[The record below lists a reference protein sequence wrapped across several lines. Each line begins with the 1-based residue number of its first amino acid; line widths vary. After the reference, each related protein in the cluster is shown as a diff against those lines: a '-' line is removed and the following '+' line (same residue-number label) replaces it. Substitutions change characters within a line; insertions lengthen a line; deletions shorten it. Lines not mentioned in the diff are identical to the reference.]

1 MKARKTRDRILDTS
15 IILFNERKASNVST
29 VQISAEMG
37 ISPGNLYYYYDNKEE
52 VIRYIWSERMKNE
65 AEALVR
71 KYAAVRSASDF
82 IGCIRAAL
90 EHCLKYRFF
99 YTELTTLFANDNM
112 LIDMYR
118 DLKDKIRAAAVEMH
132 IVMARENMLPEPDRN
147 DIEAAADNGV
157 ALLVGLVMYCDVMA
171 VEGQS
176 MEVSASKALIR
187 MVRYMIMM
195 KRFGSDMSA
204 ELEKA
209 LERMPVSVAVP
220 AAGEI
225 E

>member
-1 MKARKTRDRILDTS
+1 
-15 IILFNERKASNVST
+15 
-29 VQISAEMG
+29 MG

-52 VIRYIWSERMKNE
+52 VIRYIWTERMKSE
-65 AEALVR
+65 AEALVE
-71 KYAAVRSASDF
+71 KYAEVRSAADF
-82 IGCIRAAL
+82 IECIREAL
-90 EHCLKYRFF
+90 KHCLN
-99 YTELTTLFANDNM
+99 TELTTLFANDNM

-118 DLKDKIRAAAVEMH
+118 DLKDRIRAAAVEMH
-132 IVMARENMLPEPDRN
+132 KTLVREDMTPELDRD

-195 KRFGSDMSA
+195 KRFGSAMSA
-204 ELEKA
+204 ELEKE
-209 LERMPVSVAVP
+209 LERMPASV
-220 AAGEI
+220 
-225 E
+225 